1 MTEDR
6 RIEDAGRMARMEA
19 NISHLAKSFDE
30 FKDETK
36 EFHKEQT
43 KMLNELS
50 EKWLAY
56 GGLSQGVLTIQKQ
69 VNENTA
75 QIEKIERWRIAF
87 VAKWGVYMGLVGFG
101 GGILTQLLIWYLTK

>member
-1 MTEDR
+1 MN
-6 RIEDAGRMARMEA
+6 EDAQIARMQSDIA
-19 NISHLAKSFDE
+19 HLTKSFDE
-30 FKDETK
+30 FKEETK

-69 VNENTA
+69 VNENTVK
-75 QIEKIERWRIAF
+75 IEKIEKWKIAF

-101 GGILTQLLIWYLTK
+101 GGILTQLFIWYLTK